1 MNTNVQLMQMNTIV
15 SVRLATL
22 TKMNME
28 LNVRHAKELTNLE
41 VKV

>member
-15 SVRLATL
+15 SVRLVIL
-22 TKMNME
+22 IKMNMN
-28 LNVRHAKELTNLE
+28 LNVRHAKELINLE